1 MVNYRNEKAPLPTDC
16 RYEGESRIQ
25 EHDAEDMKNLS
36 CESSG
41 KVTGTSLCIVAGQRL
56 SEYFKP
62 A

>member
-41 KVTGTSLCIVAGQRL
+41 KVTGTSLCIVAGQR
-56 SEYFKP
+56 S
-62 A
+62 